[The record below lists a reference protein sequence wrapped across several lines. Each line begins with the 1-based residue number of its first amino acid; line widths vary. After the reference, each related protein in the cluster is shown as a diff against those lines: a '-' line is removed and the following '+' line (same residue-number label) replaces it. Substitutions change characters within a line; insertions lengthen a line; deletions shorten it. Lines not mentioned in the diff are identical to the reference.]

1 MSTTDNQ
8 QTSAADFAPP
18 NPSAAAPTT
27 QPFDLPPAEVDIGA
41 VADLDGGGKPPH
53 DAPQIDQPAIT
64 SAPSANPS
72 EKSGGSDDK
81 DSITG
86 EVNIGLEDVAEAG
99 GDVSKGRRGK
109 REKSTEDADAG
120 GKKKGGKKAA
130 AKSKFAL
137 SLFSC

>member
-1 MSTTDNQ
+1 MSTDANQ

-18 NPSAAAPTT
+18 NPSAAPTT

-53 DAPQIDQPAIT
+53 DAPQIDQPDIT
-64 SAPSANPS
+64 STPSANPS
-72 EKSGGSDDK
+72 EKSSGSDDK

-86 EVNIGLEDVAEAG
+86 EVNTGLEDVDEEG

-109 REKSTEDADAG
+109 REKSTEEAG

>member
-1 MSTTDNQ
+1 MSTIDNQ

-53 DAPQIDQPAIT
+53 DAQQIDQPAIT
-64 SAPSANPS
+64 STPSANPS

-86 EVNIGLEDVAEAG
+86 EVNIGLEDVDEEE

-109 REKSTEDADAG
+109 REKSTTEEAG
-120 GKKKGGKKAA
+120 GKKKGGKKGA